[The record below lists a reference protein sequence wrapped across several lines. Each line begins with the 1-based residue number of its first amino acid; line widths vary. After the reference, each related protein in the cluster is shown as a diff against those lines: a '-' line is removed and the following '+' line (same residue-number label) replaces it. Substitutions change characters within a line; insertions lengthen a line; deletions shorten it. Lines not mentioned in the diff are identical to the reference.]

1 MVFLTYIHLPT
12 QVLTLTGDNQLMRF
26 TRARSTPESAGYDRL
41 ADGALDTLGSLIQV
55 LGEESFPLERELD
68 PLEFRAHCQQLA
80 AHVEN
85 GAAVPFIDIPQ
96 TEAGDRKWRQVRRF
110 LSDRRRAEKIF
121 VTERLHAY
129 RDVVEDLLSGL
140 RQIGERDQTTESRII
155 DSLTRLDDAIGA
167 GKLTDIKDALAETVQ
182 KVTAT
187 FVEQKETYES
197 QLRELNSRMSNLR
210 QDLMEAREEMQRD
223 ALTDAYNRGAFDKAI
238 ETSFNLHAVLGQPV
252 TLIMI
257 DLDHFK
263 EINDTH
269 GHGAGDKVL
278 QAVSHAL
285 ARTFI
290 RRGDFVARY
299 GGDEFAVILNDTT
312 AANSKS
318 LVERFLQQ
326 ANAIEIDE
334 LAPGASVSCSAG
346 YSEMASGDTVASLI
360 KRADR
365 ALYQA
370 KAAGR
375 NIASML

>member
-1 MVFLTYIHLPT
+1 
-12 QVLTLTGDNQLMRF
+12 
-26 TRARSTPESAGYDRL
+26 
-41 ADGALDTLGSLIQV
+41 
-55 LGEESFPLERELD
+55 
-68 PLEFRAHCQQLA
+68 
-80 AHVEN
+80 
-85 GAAVPFIDIPQ
+85 
-96 TEAGDRKWRQVRRF
+96 VRRF
-110 LSDRRRAEKIF
+110 LSDRRRAEKLF

-140 RQIGERDQTTESRII
+140 RQIGERDQTTEVRII
-155 DSLTRLDDAIGA
+155 DSLARLDDAIDA
-167 GKLTDIKDALAETVQ
+167 GRLPDIKDALAATIE
-182 KVTAT
+182 KVTST
-187 FVEQKETYES
+187 FVEQKETYEA
-197 QLRELNSRMSNLR
+197 QLQELNSRMSNLR
-210 QDLMEAREEMQRD
+210 QDLVDAREEMQRD

-318 LVERFLQQ
+318 LVERFLRQ
-326 ANAIEIDE
+326 ANAIEIAGLVLD
-334 LAPGASVSCSAG
+334 PVVSCSAG
-346 YSEMASGDTVASLI
+346 FAEMVSGDTAQSLI
-360 KRADR
+360 NRADR

-375 NIASML
+375 NVASTL

>member
-1 MVFLTYIHLPT
+1 MGFFAYFRLFT
-12 QVLTLTGDNQLMRF
+12 QVLRIVGDKRLMKF
-26 TRARSTPESAGYDRL
+26 TRARPSPESAGYDRL

-55 LGEESFPLERELD
+55 LGEESFPLEHEAD
-68 PLEFRAHCQQLA
+68 PLAFRAHCQQFA
-80 AHVEN
+80 AHIEN
-85 GAAVPFIDIPQ
+85 GAAVPYFDIPQ

-110 LSDRRRAEKIF
+110 LTDRRRAEKIF

-140 RQIGERDQTTESRII
+140 RQIGERDQTTETRIL
-155 DSLTRLDDAIGA
+155 DSLTRLDNAIGA
-167 GKLTDIKDALAETVQ
+167 GKLTDIKAALAETIQ

-187 FVEQKETYES
+187 FVEQKESYES

-210 QDLMEAREEMQRD
+210 QDLVDAREEMQRD

-263 EINDTH
+263 EINDNH

-278 QAVSHAL
+278 RAVSHTL

-318 LVERFLQQ
+318 LVERFLHQ
-326 ANAIEIDE
+326 ANAIDVTDF
-334 LAPGASVSCSAG
+334 APGATVSCSAG
-346 YSEMASGDTVASLI
+346 FSEMSNGDTAASLI
-360 KRADR
+360 NRADR

-375 NIASML
+375 NVASML